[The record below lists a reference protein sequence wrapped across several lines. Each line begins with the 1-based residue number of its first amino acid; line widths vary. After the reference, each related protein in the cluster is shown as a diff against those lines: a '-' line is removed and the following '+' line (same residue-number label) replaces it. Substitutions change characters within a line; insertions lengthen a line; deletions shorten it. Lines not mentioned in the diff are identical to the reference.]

1 VADVRAR
8 CLSGL
13 PEIAAGDDLAELIV
27 RCAATLQPA
36 LVLRSGQIVVVAHKA
51 ISKAEGAVVTLSEVI
66 PSPRAQ
72 QLAGEQDKDP
82 RVVQVVLDQSVEI
95 IRSERGV
102 IISRTHHGFVC
113 ANAGVDTSNAAE
125 GTVITLPVDPDAS
138 ARRLR
143 ERLGALTGSSPA
155 VLVTDSFG
163 RAWRNGQCDVTI
175 GCAGIDPLDDW
186 RGLRD
191 SSGMSLRATWI
202 AAADAIAALSDLA
215 RAKDSR
221 QPVVIVEGLER
232 LLTSEDGPG
241 AEQLIRPFDEDLF
254 R

>member
-1 VADVRAR
+1 MADVRAR

-13 PEIAAGDDLAELIV
+13 PEIVAGDDLAELIV
-27 RCAATLQPA
+27 RAAAVQEPA
-36 LVLRSGQIVVVAHKA
+36 LLLRPEQIVVVAHKA
-51 ISKAEGAVVTLSEVI
+51 ISKAEGAVVSLSEVR
-66 PSPRAQ
+66 PSPHAN
-72 QLAGEQDKDP
+72 QLANEQDKDP
-82 RVVQVVLDQSVEI
+82 RAVQVVLDQSAEI

-125 GTVITLPVDPDAS
+125 GTLITLPVDPDAS

-143 ERLGALTGSSPA
+143 ERLGALTGSRPA
-155 VLVTDSFG
+155 VLITDSFG
-163 RAWRNGQCDVTI
+163 RAWRNGQCDVAI

-202 AAADAIAALSDLA
+202 AVADAIAALADLA

-221 QPVVIVEGLER
+221 EPVAIVEGLTR
-232 LLTSEDGPG
+232 LLIDGDGPG
-241 AEQLIRPFDEDLF
+241 ASGLIRARDEDLF